1 MSPIYNMNLP
11 KELIKNIISI
21 HGVQGKK
28 WLDALP
34 SFLSSYEKKWQF
46 TLENFFNNASFNVV
60 AAVTLHNG
68 RPAILKC
75 CIPNTEFTNEVS
87 ALQHFYGVG
96 AVRLLRSEPL
106 AGIMLLERLTPGTS
120 LEETSNETKNTLI
133 AIEIINKL
141 HKPYQKEK
149 TSLFP
154 SLADWFQGFDRL
166 YQYFQ
171 GETGPF
177 PKELIDRAQAIS
189 KELLT
194 SIGAS
199 VLLHGDLHYANI
211 LLSDRHGWLSI
222 DPKGVIGEREY
233 EIPFP
238 RISEAVN
245 INKISIKR
253 GLDQFI
259 EVSGFDRQRILG
271 WAFSKAALAAWWS
284 FEYNGEVWQPFLD
297 CAEILKI

>member
-1 MSPIYNMNLP
+1 MSPIYKMNLP
-11 KELIKNIISI
+11 KELIKNLINI

-46 TLENFFNNASFNVV
+46 ILEDFFNNASFNVG
-60 AAVTLHNG
+60 AAVTLTNG
-68 RPAILKC
+68 SPAVLKC
-75 CIPNTEFTNEVS
+75 SIPSKEFTNEIA
-87 ALQHFYGVG
+87 ALQHFNGIG
-96 AVRLLRSEPL
+96 AVKILRSDHHT
-106 AGIMLLERLTPGTS
+106 GIMLLEKLTPGTF
-120 LEETSNETKNTLI
+120 LEESSNEMQNT
-133 AIEIINKL
+133 IISVDLMNKL
-141 HKPYQKEK
+141 YK
-149 TSLFP
+149 TIQAEEISLFP
-154 SLADWFQGFDRL
+154 SLANWFQGFDRL

-177 PKELIDRAQAIS
+177 PKGLIDRAQAIS
-189 KELLT
+189 KELL
-194 SIGAS
+194 AS
-199 VLLHGDLHYANI
+199 MGPLVLLHGDLHYANI
-211 LLSDRHGWLSI
+211 LLSDKHGWLSI

-238 RISEAVN
+238 RISEAGNV
-245 INKISIKR
+245 NKISIKHR
-253 GLDQFI
+253 LDQFI

-284 FEYNGEVWQPFLD
+284 FEDNGEVWQPFLD